1 MMKGTEASCDM
12 RLLYSFFNI
21 HKNLVRLA
29 KETAASNGLTMPQFS
44 VLMMIAPHKKMTQ
57 KILGERMFMPKSTLS
72 QAVESLVKAGF
83 IRRRPV
89 EGNRRELELILSDE
103 GEAFFND
110 LLSQEDGVAK
120 CFSRACHALSEQQ
133 YRQLLE
139 AHEVLAEVLKKQGEI
154 KSC

>member
-1 MMKGTEASCDM
+1 MKGTEASCDM

-29 KETAASNGLTMPQFS
+29 KETAANNGLTMPQFS

-57 KILGERMFMPKSTLS
+57 KILGERMFMRAYLS

-89 EGNRRELELILSDE
+89 EGKQTGIELILSDE

-120 CFSRACHALSEQQ
+120 CFSRACHALSDQQ

-139 AHEVLAEVLKKQGEI
+139 AHEVLAEKF
-154 KSC
+154 